1 MRVRRCMMMP
11 VSAHVAVAALLLA
24 VACAPAQPRPSG
36 GTAPSGGAPAASS
49 GSAPAASGAQTGG
62 SSPSG
67 GPRRVTEVLGSE
79 VISISPYGD
88 SASPTY
94 GMWMHVFEPLI
105 AYNEQAGQNEP
116 LLATSWSNPDPNTW
130 EFKLR
135 EGVKFHDGSDFTAD
149 DVVHSYKRM
158 RDDQTSAQR
167 STFKNVDAIQA
178 VDRYTVRVHTKE
190 PDAALIFRLNNR
202 MITSKTVY
210 DKYGSGE
217 EADKH
222 PIGTGPWVFKEFVP
236 GQRVVLEK
244 NPSYWGTERQATFD
258 ELVVRFMKEPQAA
271 VTALMN
277 GEVDLIP
284 NVPPQLVD
292 QVANSGR
299 THIAS
304 APGTRLMFLGMNSAY
319 KPWDNVKLRQAVN
332 YAIDK
337 EGIVKGILSGRAH
350 VLKTPIGPGMYA
362 YDPNLQPQYTY
373 DPAKAKQLLAEAGYP
388 NGLDVELQSPSG
400 RYLKDKEI
408 AEAIVN
414 MLGQVGIRARLV
426 TPEWG
431 KIWPDIQ
438 AGRSPFY
445 LLGRGAVED
454 PGEYLEQYF
463 KTGITPRVNFSDAQV
478 DADLEAAAREFDPP
492 KRVALLH
499 KAMSRIMDQA
509 PMVFL
514 FQYEDTY
521 GVSNRLDFKARG
533 DEYVYAWDMKL
544 K

>member
-1 MRVRRCMMMP
+1 MEARTMRALP
-11 VSAHVAVAALLLA
+11 SAMIHGPARLVVAALLLA
-24 VACAPAQPRPSG
+24 VACAPAQPRPSS
-36 GTAPSGGAPAASS
+36 GTAPSSGAPAASNTQ
-49 GSAPAASGAQTGG
+49 AGG
-62 SSPSG
+62 SSQSS

-79 VISISPYGD
+79 IVSISPYGD

-105 AYNEQAGQNEP
+105 AYNEQTGENEP
-116 LLATSWSNPDPNTW
+116 LLATSWSNPDANTW

-135 EGVKFHDGSDFTAD
+135 QGVKFHDGSDFTAD

-158 RDDQTSAQR
+158 RDDPDSKQR
-167 STFKNVDAIQA
+167 STFKNVDEVRA
-178 VDRYTVRVHTKE
+178 VDPSTVRVHTKE

-202 MITSKTVY
+202 MITSKTVF
-210 DKYGSGE
+210 DQYGSGA

-222 PIGTGPWVFKEFVP
+222 PIGTGPWIFKEYVP
-236 GQRVVLEK
+236 GQRVVMEK
-244 NPSYWGTERQATFD
+244 NSSYWGAERKATFD
-258 ELVVRFMKEPQAA
+258 ELIVRFMKEPQAA
-271 VTALMN
+271 VTALLN
-277 GEVDLIP
+277 GEVDVIP

-292 QVANSGR
+292 QVANSGK
-299 THIAS
+299 THISS
-304 APGTRLMFLGMNSAY
+304 APGTRLMFLGMNSAN

-337 EGIVKGILSGRAH
+337 EGIVKGVLNGRAS

-388 NGLDVELQSPSG
+388 NGLEVELQSPSG

-408 AEAIVN
+408 AEAIVS

-438 AGRSPFY
+438 AGRVPFY

-454 PGEYLEQYF
+454 PSEYLEQYF
-463 KTGITPRVNFSDAQV
+463 MTGITPRINFSDSQV
-478 DADLEAAAREFDPP
+478 DSYLLAQQSEFDAP
-492 KRVALLH
+492 KRVELLH
-499 KAMSRIMDQA
+499 KAMSRIMDLA

-521 GVSNRLDFKARG
+521 GVSNRMDFKARG

>member
-1 MRVRRCMMMP
+1 
-11 VSAHVAVAALLLA
+11 
-24 VACAPAQPRPSG
+24 
-36 GTAPSGGAPAASS
+36 
-49 GSAPAASGAQTGG
+49 
-62 SSPSG
+62 
-67 GPRRVTEVLGSE
+67 
-79 VISISPYGD
+79 
-88 SASPTY
+88 
-94 GMWMHVFEPLI
+94 MHVFEPLV
-105 AYNEQAGQNEP
+105 AFSETKSTNEP
-116 LLATSWSNPDPNTW
+116 LLATAWSNPDPNTW
-130 EFKLR
+130 VFTLR
-135 EGVKFHDGSDFTAD
+135 QDVKFHDGSPFTAD

-158 RDDQTSAQR
+158 RDDPTSQQR
-167 STFKNVDAIQA
+167 STFANVDAIDA
-178 VDRYTVRVHTKE
+178 PDPYTVRLHTKE

-202 MITSKTVY
+202 MITSKAVY
-210 DKYGSGE
+210 EKYGSGE

-222 PIGTGPWVFKEFVP
+222 PIGTGPWVFKEYVP

-244 NPSYWGTERQATFD
+244 NPNYWGTERKATFD
-258 ELVVRFMKEPQAA
+258 ELVVRFIKEPQAA
-271 VTALMN
+271 VTGLLN
-277 GEVDLIP
+277 GELDVIP
-284 NVPPQLVD
+284 NIPPQLVD

-299 THIAS
+299 AHISS

-332 YAIDK
+332 YAIDR
-337 EGIVKGILSGRAH
+337 EGIVKGILNGRAS

-362 YDPNLQPQYTY
+362 YDPNLQPQYAY

-388 NGLDVELQSPSG
+388 SGLEVELQSPSG

-414 MLGQVGIRARLV
+414 MLGQVGIRARLT

-438 AGRSPFY
+438 AGRAPFY

-478 DADLEAAAREFDPP
+478 DADLLAASRELDPP
-492 KRVALLH
+492 KRVEMLH
-499 KAMSRIMDQA
+499 KAMSRIMEEA
-509 PMVFL
+509 PMAFL
-514 FQYEDTY
+514 LQYEDTY

-533 DEYVYAWDMKL
+533 DEYVYAWDMTL

>member
-1 MRVRRCMMMP
+1 
-11 VSAHVAVAALLLA
+11 
-24 VACAPAQPRPSG
+24 
-36 GTAPSGGAPAASS
+36 
-49 GSAPAASGAQTGG
+49 
-62 SSPSG
+62 
-67 GPRRVTEVLGSE
+67 VTEVLGSE
-79 VISISPYGD
+79 VVSISPYGD

-94 GMWMHVFEPLI
+94 GLWMHVFEPLVWF
-105 AYNEQAGQNEP
+105 NDVTSQNEP

-135 EGVKFHDGSDFTAD
+135 QGVKFHDGSDFTAD
-149 DVVHSYKRM
+149 DVVHSYRRM
-158 RDDQTSAQR
+158 RDDPESKQR
-167 STFKNVDAIQA
+167 PTFSDVDGLEAT
-178 VDRYTVRVHTKE
+178 DRYTVRVHTKQ
-190 PDAALIFRLNNR
+190 PDAAFIFRLNNR
-202 MITSKTVY
+202 MITSKTVF

-222 PIGTGPWVFKEFVP
+222 PIGTGAWVFKEYVP
-236 GQRVVLEK
+236 AQRVVLEK
-244 NPSYWGTERQATFD
+244 NPAYWGTEHKATFD

-271 VTALMN
+271 VTGLLN
-277 GEVDLIP
+277 GEIDVIP

-299 THIAS
+299 AHIA
-304 APGTRLMFLGMNSAY
+304 ATPGTRLMFLGMNSAY

-332 YAIDK
+332 YAIDR
-337 EGIVKGILSGRAH
+337 EGIVKGILNGRAS

-362 YDPNLQPQYTY
+362 YDPNLQPQYSY
-373 DPAKAKQLLAEAGYP
+373 DPAKAKQLLAEAGFP

-408 AEAIVN
+408 AEAIVS
-414 MLGQVGIRARLV
+414 MLGQVGIRAKLV

-445 LLGRGAVED
+445 LLGRGAVQD

-463 KTGITPRVNFSDAQV
+463 KTGITPRINFSDAQV
-478 DADLEAAAREFDPP
+478 DADLQAAAGEFDPA

-509 PMVFL
+509 GMAFL
-514 FQYEDTY
+514 LQYEDTY
-521 GVSNRLDFKARG
+521 GVSNRLDFRARG

>member
-1 MRVRRCMMMP
+1 MRAWRGAMAQGPAWLVG
-11 VSAHVAVAALLLA
+11 AALLLA
-24 VACAPAQPRPSG
+24 VACAPAQPRPDGAPAVSGSAASG
-36 GTAPSGGAPAASS
+36 GSAASS
-49 GSAPAASGAQTGG
+49 GAPAGASSQ
-62 SSPSG
+62 SG
-67 GPRRVTEVLGSE
+67 GPKRVTQVLGSE
-79 VISISPYGD
+79 VVSISPYGD

-105 AYNEQAGQNEP
+105 AFSESKSQNEP
-116 LLATSWSNPDPNTW
+116 LLATAWSNPDPNTW
-130 EFKLR
+130 IFTLR
-135 EGVKFHDGSDFTAD
+135 QDVKFHDGSDFTAE

-158 RDDQTSAQR
+158 RDDPTSQQR
-167 STFKNVDAIQA
+167 STFSNVDGIEAP
-178 VDRYTVRVHTKE
+178 DKYTVRLHTKE

-202 MITSKTVY
+202 MITSKAAF

-222 PIGTGPWVFKEFVP
+222 PNGTGPWLFKEYVP
-236 GQRVVLEK
+236 GQRVVMEK
-244 NPSYWGTERQATFD
+244 NPNYWGTERKATFD
-258 ELVVRFMKEPQAA
+258 ELVVRFVKEPQAA
-271 VTALMN
+271 VTGLLN
-277 GEVDLIP
+277 GEIDVIP

-299 THIAS
+299 AHISA

-337 EGIVKGILSGRAH
+337 EGVVKGILNGRAS

-388 NGLDVELQSPSG
+388 NGLEVELQSPSG

-414 MLGQVGIRARLV
+414 MLGQVGIRAKLV

-445 LLGRGAVED
+445 LLGRGAVQD

-463 KTGITPRVNFSDAQV
+463 KTGITPRVNFSDPQV
-478 DADLEAAAREFDPP
+478 DADLLAASREFDPP
-492 KRVALLH
+492 KRIAALQ

-514 FQYEDTY
+514 LQYEDTY

-533 DEYVYAWDMKL
+533 DEYVYAWDMTL